1 MDIILNEGDCSLISP
16 VISGVRITQSFAV
29 CVVFVLTPDIPS
41 FQWVSCC
48 SIFCF
53 LCGVVFTLS

>member
-1 MDIILNEGDCSLISP
+1 MDIISNEDDFSLISP

-29 CVVFVLTPDIPS
+29 CVVFVFTPDIPGV
-41 FQWVSCC
+41 QWGSCC